1 MQRRTLQSS
10 ENSSQTNRLAKY
22 WAKHPQR
29 FSFPYNSRKFFEQ
42 WRQTKGELNV
52 ASFLKAFDFGY
63 LEFGRWVKQNERE
76 ARFTGLAEGCLILSS
91 NLFFNN
97 SNLGCDCNINIAIGA
112 RGAGGKA
119 LAHFE
124 PASMVIN
131 TTKVGGN
138 HSFAHEYA
146 HALDYFLGMHYD
158 QSMKYNYLSG
168 GHAPLFDS
176 LKYNIGG
183 ELRAI
188 TVQIVDEAA
197 AQFDEALG
205 TKKFDDLLKEGDYW
219 YRPNEIFARSFE
231 AWVAYVFSK
240 VDDGSSF
247 NYRNSFL
254 CKPLSAYNNKAI
266 YPYKWDRL
274 DELFMVWCVLVGKA
288 MGDTALSKLPSIDTA
303 LKTAQSRRGKFG
315 RKTKTTKPAKLQPT
329 KTKKLQ
335 APKKTKKA
343 TTKKKTTTRQTKMTF
358 DRKPPKIK
366 SKK

>member
-76 ARFTGLAEGCLILSS
+76 ARFKGLAEGCLILST

-97 SNLGCDCNINIAIGA
+97 SNLGCDRNINIAIGA

-158 QSMKYNYLSG
+158 QSKKFNYLSG
-168 GHAPLFDS
+168 GHAPLNS
-176 LKYNIGG
+176 LKDNVGG
-183 ELRAI
+183 ELRRV
-188 TVQIVDEAA
+188 TVEIVREAA
-197 AQFDEALG
+197 RQFETALG
-205 TKKFDDLLKEGDYW
+205 VKKFDDLLKEGDYW

-288 MGDTALSKLPSIDTA
+288 MGDTALSKLPSIAAA
-303 LKTAQSRRGKFG
+303 LKTAQARRGKFG
-315 RKTKTTKPAKLQPT
+315 KKTT
-329 KTKKLQ
+329 
-335 APKKTKKA
+335 KA
-343 TTKKKTTTRQTKMTF
+343 TTKKKTTTRQTKMEL

>member
-1 MQRRTLQSS
+1 MLS
-10 ENSSQTNRLAKY
+10 
-22 WAKHPQR
+22 WI
-29 FSFPYNSRKFFEQ
+29 
-42 WRQTKGELNV
+42 NV

-97 SNLGCDCNINIAIGA
+97 SNLGCDRNINIAIGA
-112 RGAGGKA
+112 RGAGGKT

-124 PASMVIN
+124 PAAMVIN
-131 TTKVGGN
+131 TTRVKGN

-158 QSMKYNYLSG
+158 QSKKFDYLSG
-168 GHAPLFDS
+168 GHVPLFDS
-176 LKYNIGG
+176 LKNNIGG
-183 ELRAI
+183 ELRAV
-188 TVQIVDEAA
+188 TVGIVDEAA

-254 CKPLSAYNNKAI
+254 CKPLSAYSNKAI

-274 DELFMVWCVLVGKA
+274 DELFMAWCVLVGKA

-303 LKTAQSRRGKFG
+303 LKTAQARRGKFG
-315 RKTKTTKPAKLQPT
+315 KQPKKQPAKSKQ
-329 KTKKLQ
+329 LQ
-335 APKKTKKA
+335 APKKTK
-343 TTKKKTTTRQTKMTF
+343 TEF
-358 DRKPPKIK
+358 DRKPPRIK

>member
-42 WRQTKGELNV
+42 WRKEKGELNV

-76 ARFTGLAEGCLILSS
+76 ARFKGLAEGCLILSS
-91 NLFFNN
+91 NLFFDS
-97 SNLGCDCNINIAIGA
+97 SNLGCDRNINLAIGA

-158 QSMKYNYLSG
+158 QSKKFNYLSG
-168 GHAPLFDS
+168 GHAPLNS
-176 LKYNIGG
+176 LKDNVGG
-183 ELRAI
+183 ELRRV
-188 TVQIVDEAA
+188 TVEIVREAA
-197 AQFDEALG
+197 RQFETALG
-205 TKKFDDLLKEGDYW
+205 VKKFDDLLKEGDYW

-231 AWVAYVFSK
+231 AWVAYGFSK
-240 VDDGSSF
+240 IDDGSSF
-247 NYRNSFL
+247 NYHNSYL
-254 CKPLSAYNNKAI
+254 CKPLSAYSNKAI

-303 LKTAQSRRGKFG
+303 LKTAQARRGKFG
-315 RKTKTTKPAKLQPT
+315 KKTT
-329 KTKKLQ
+329 
-335 APKKTKKA
+335 KA
-343 TTKKKTTTRQTKMTF
+343 TTKKKTTTRQTKTEL
-358 DRKPPKIK
+358 DRKPPKIR

>member
-1 MQRRTLQSS
+1 MLS
-10 ENSSQTNRLAKY
+10 
-22 WAKHPQR
+22 WI
-29 FSFPYNSRKFFEQ
+29 
-42 WRQTKGELNV
+42 NV
-52 ASFLKAFDFGY
+52 ASFLKAFDFRY

-76 ARFTGLAEGCLILSS
+76 ARFRGLAEGCLILSS
-91 NLFFNN
+91 NLFFDN
-97 SNLGCDCNINIAIGA
+97 SNLGCDRNINIAIGA

-158 QSMKYNYLSG
+158 QSKKFDYLSG
-168 GHAPLFDS
+168 GHFPLSS
-176 LKYNIGG
+176 LKDNIGG
-183 ELRAI
+183 ELRRV
-188 TVQIVDEAA
+188 TVEIVREAA
-197 AQFDEALG
+197 AQFEAALG
-205 TKKFDDLLKEGDYW
+205 AKKFEDLLKDGDYW

-274 DELFMVWCVLVGKA
+274 DELFMAWCVLVGKA
-288 MGDTALSKLPSIDTA
+288 MGETASSKLPSINAA
-303 LKTAQSRRGKFG
+303 LKIAQARRGKFS
-315 RKTKTTKPAKLQPT
+315 KKTT
-329 KTKKLQ
+329 
-335 APKKTKKA
+335 KA
-343 TTKKKTTTRQTKMTF
+343 TTKKKTTTRQTKTEL

>member
-1 MQRRTLQSS
+1 MLQSS
-10 ENSSQTNRLAKY
+10 ANSSQTSRLAKY
-22 WAKHPQR
+22 WAKHPER
-29 FSFPYNSRKFFEQ
+29 FSVPYNSRKFFEQ

-76 ARFTGLAEGCLILSS
+76 ARFKGLAEGCLILSS
-91 NLFFNN
+91 NLFFDN
-97 SNLGCDCNINIAIGA
+97 SNLGCDRNINIAIGA

-124 PASMVIN
+124 PAAMAIN

-158 QSMKYNYLSG
+158 QSKKFDYLSG
-168 GHAPLFDS
+168 GHFTLNS
-176 LKYNIGG
+176 LKDNVGG
-183 ELRAI
+183 ELRRV
-188 TVQIVDEAA
+188 TVEIVREAA
-197 AQFDEALG
+197 RQFETALG
-205 TKKFDDLLKEGDYW
+205 AKKFDDLLKEGDYW
-219 YRPNEIFARSFE
+219 YRPNEIFARSFG

-240 VDDGSSF
+240 ADNGSSF

-266 YPYKWDRL
+266 YPYKWNRL

-315 RKTKTTKPAKLQPT
+315 RKTT
-329 KTKKLQ
+329 
-335 APKKTKKA
+335 KA
-343 TTKKKTTTRQTKMTF
+343 TTKKKTTTRQTKTEL

-366 SKK
+366 K

>member
-1 MQRRTLQSS
+1 MERRPLQSS
-10 ENSSQTNRLAKY
+10 ANSSQTSRLAKY
-22 WAKHPQR
+22 WTKHPER

-76 ARFTGLAEGCLILSS
+76 ARFKGLAEGCLILST

-97 SNLGCDCNINIAIGA
+97 SNLGCDRNINIAIGA

-158 QSMKYNYLSG
+158 QSKKFNYLSG
-168 GHAPLFDS
+168 GHAPLNS
-176 LKYNIGG
+176 LKDNVGG
-183 ELRAI
+183 ELRRV
-188 TVQIVDEAA
+188 TVEIVREAA
-197 AQFDEALG
+197 RQFETALG
-205 TKKFDDLLKEGDYW
+205 VKKFDDLLKEGDYW

-231 AWVAYVFSK
+231 AWVAYGFSK
-240 VDDGSSF
+240 IDDGSSF
-247 NYRNSFL
+247 NYHNSYL
-254 CKPLSAYNNKAI
+254 CKPLSAYSNKAI

-315 RKTKTTKPAKLQPT
+315 KKTT
-329 KTKKLQ
+329 
-335 APKKTKKA
+335 KA
-343 TTKKKTTTRQTKMTF
+343 TTKKKTTTRQTKMEL

>member
-10 ENSSQTNRLAKY
+10 ANSSQTSRLAKY
-22 WAKHPQR
+22 WAKHPER

-42 WRQTKGELNV
+42 WRKEKGELSV

-76 ARFTGLAEGCLILSS
+76 ARFKGLAEGCVILSS
-91 NLFFNN
+91 NLFFNS
-97 SNLGCDCNINIAIGA
+97 SNLGCDRNINIAIGA

-158 QSMKYNYLSG
+158 QSKKFNYLSG
-168 GHAPLFDS
+168 GHAPLNS
-176 LKYNIGG
+176 LKDNVGG
-183 ELRAI
+183 ELRRV
-188 TVQIVDEAA
+188 TVEIVREAA
-197 AQFDEALG
+197 AQFDKALG

-315 RKTKTTKPAKLQPT
+315 KKTT
-329 KTKKLQ
+329 
-335 APKKTKKA
+335 KA

-358 DRKPPKIK
+358 DRKPPKT
-366 SKK
+366 KK

>member
-1 MQRRTLQSS
+1 MQKRPLQSS
-10 ENSSQTNRLAKY
+10 ENSSQTSRLAKY
-22 WAKHPQR
+22 WAKHPER

-42 WRQTKGELNV
+42 WRKEKGELNV

-76 ARFTGLAEGCLILSS
+76 ARFKGLAEGCLILSS
-91 NLFFNN
+91 NLFFDN
-97 SNLGCDCNINIAIGA
+97 SNLGCDRNINIAIGA

-131 TTKVGGN
+131 TTRVGGN

-158 QSMKYNYLSG
+158 QSSMFNFLSG
-168 GHAPLFDS
+168 GHALVNT
-176 LKYNIGG
+176 LKRNVGG
-183 ELRAI
+183 KLRAV
-188 TVQIVDEAA
+188 TVAIVEEAA
-197 AQFDEALG
+197 RQFKAAIGETQFRA
-205 TKKFDDLLKEGDYW
+205 KKYEYW
-219 YRPNEIFARSFE
+219 FRSAEIFARSFE

-254 CKPLSAYNNKAI
+254 CKPLSAYSNKAI

-274 DELFMVWCVLVGKA
+274 DELFMAWCVLVGKA

-303 LKTAQSRRGKFG
+303 LKTAQARRGKFG
-315 RKTKTTKPAKLQPT
+315 KQPKKQPAKSKQ
-329 KTKKLQ
+329 LQ
-335 APKKTKKA
+335 APKKTK
-343 TTKKKTTTRQTKMTF
+343 TEL

>member
-1 MQRRTLQSS
+1 MQKRPLQSS
-10 ENSSQTNRLAKY
+10 ENSSQTSRLAKY

-76 ARFTGLAEGCLILSS
+76 ARFKGLAEGCLILST

-97 SNLGCDCNINIAIGA
+97 SNLGCDRNINIAIGA

-124 PASMVIN
+124 PAAMVIN

-146 HALDYFLGMHYD
+146 HALDYFLGMYYD
-158 QSMKYNYLSG
+158 QSTKYNYLSG
-168 GHAPLFDS
+168 GHAALDT
-176 LKYNIGG
+176 LKDNVGG
-183 ELRAI
+183 ELRRV
-188 TVQIVDEAA
+188 TVEIVREAA
-197 AQFDEALG
+197 AQFDKALG

-288 MGDTALSKLPSIDTA
+288 MGDTALSKLPSIAAA
-303 LKTAQSRRGKFG
+303 LKTAQARRGKFG
-315 RKTKTTKPAKLQPT
+315 KKTT
-329 KTKKLQ
+329 
-335 APKKTKKA
+335 KA
-343 TTKKKTTTRQTKMTF
+343 TTKKKTTTRQTKMEL

>member
-1 MQRRTLQSS
+1 MERRPLQSS
-10 ENSSQTNRLAKY
+10 ANSSQTSRLAKY
-22 WAKHPQR
+22 WAKHPER

-42 WRQTKGELNV
+42 WRKEKGELSV

-76 ARFTGLAEGCLILSS
+76 ARFKGLAEGCVILSS
-91 NLFFNN
+91 NLFFNS
-97 SNLGCDCNINIAIGA
+97 SNLGCDRNINIAIGA

-158 QSMKYNYLSG
+158 QSKKFNYLSG
-168 GHAPLFDS
+168 GHAPLNS
-176 LKYNIGG
+176 LKDNVGG
-183 ELRAI
+183 ELRRV
-188 TVQIVDEAA
+188 TVEIVREAA
-197 AQFDEALG
+197 RQFETALG
-205 TKKFDDLLKEGDYW
+205 VKKFDDLLKEGDYW

-231 AWVAYVFSK
+231 AWVAYGFSK
-240 VDDGSSF
+240 IDDGSSF
-247 NYRNSFL
+247 NYHNSYL
-254 CKPLSAYNNKAI
+254 CKPLSAYSNKAI

-315 RKTKTTKPAKLQPT
+315 KKTT
-329 KTKKLQ
+329 
-335 APKKTKKA
+335 KA

-358 DRKPPKIK
+358 DRKPPKT
-366 SKK
+366 KK

>member
-1 MQRRTLQSS
+1 MQKRPLQSS
-10 ENSSQTNRLAKY
+10 ENSSQTSRLAKY
-22 WAKHPQR
+22 WAKHPER

-42 WRQTKGELNV
+42 WRKEKGELNV

-76 ARFTGLAEGCLILSS
+76 ARFKGLAEGCLILSS
-91 NLFFNN
+91 NLFFDS
-97 SNLGCDCNINIAIGA
+97 SNLGCDRNINLAIGA

-158 QSMKYNYLSG
+158 QSKKFNYLSG
-168 GHAPLFDS
+168 GHAPLNS
-176 LKYNIGG
+176 LKDNVGG
-183 ELRAI
+183 ELRRV
-188 TVQIVDEAA
+188 TVEIVREAA
-197 AQFDEALG
+197 RQFETALG
-205 TKKFDDLLKEGDYW
+205 VKKFDDLLKEGDYW

-231 AWVAYVFSK
+231 AWVAYGFSK
-240 VDDGSSF
+240 IDDGSSF
-247 NYRNSFL
+247 NYHNSYL
-254 CKPLSAYNNKAI
+254 CKPLSAYSNKAI

-303 LKTAQSRRGKFG
+303 LKTAQARRGKFG
-315 RKTKTTKPAKLQPT
+315 KKTT
-329 KTKKLQ
+329 
-335 APKKTKKA
+335 KA

-358 DRKPPKIK
+358 DRKPPKT
-366 SKK
+366 KK

>member
-1 MQRRTLQSS
+1 MLS
-10 ENSSQTNRLAKY
+10 
-22 WAKHPQR
+22 WI
-29 FSFPYNSRKFFEQ
+29 
-42 WRQTKGELNV
+42 NV

-91 NLFFNN
+91 NLFFDN
-97 SNLGCDCNINIAIGA
+97 SNLGCDRNINIAIGA

-158 QSMKYNYLSG
+158 QSKKYNYLSG

-176 LKYNIGG
+176 LKYNVGG
-183 ELRAI
+183 ELRML

-197 AQFDEALG
+197 AQFDSALG
-205 TKKFDDLLKEGDYW
+205 VKKFEDLLKDGDYW

-254 CKPLSAYNNKAI
+254 CKPLSAYSNKAI

-274 DELFMVWCVLVGKA
+274 DELFKVWCVLVGKA

-303 LKTAQSRRGKFG
+303 LKTAQARRGKFG
-315 RKTKTTKPAKLQPT
+315 KKTT
-329 KTKKLQ
+329 
-335 APKKTKKA
+335 KA
-343 TTKKKTTTRQTKMTF
+343 TTKKKTTTRQTKTEL

>member
-10 ENSSQTNRLAKY
+10 ANSSQTSRLAKY
-22 WAKHPQR
+22 WAKHPEK

-42 WRQTKGELNV
+42 WQKEKGELNV

-76 ARFTGLAEGCLILSS
+76 ARFKGLAEGCLILST

-97 SNLGCDCNINIAIGA
+97 SNLGCDRNINIAIGA

-124 PASMVIN
+124 PAAMVIN

-158 QSMKYNYLSG
+158 QSKKFNYLSG
-168 GHAPLFDS
+168 GHAPLNS
-176 LKYNIGG
+176 LKDNVGG
-183 ELRAI
+183 ELRRV
-188 TVQIVDEAA
+188 TVEIVREAA
-197 AQFDEALG
+197 RQFETALG
-205 TKKFDDLLKEGDYW
+205 VKKFDDLLKEGDYW

-231 AWVAYVFSK
+231 AWVAYGFSK
-240 VDDGSSF
+240 IDDGSSF
-247 NYRNSFL
+247 NYHNSYL
-254 CKPLSAYNNKAI
+254 CKPLSAYSNKAI

-288 MGDTALSKLPSIDTA
+288 MGDTALSKLPSIAAA
-303 LKTAQSRRGKFG
+303 LKTAQARRGKFG
-315 RKTKTTKPAKLQPT
+315 KKTT
-329 KTKKLQ
+329 
-335 APKKTKKA
+335 KA
-343 TTKKKTTTRQTKMTF
+343 TTKKKTTTRQTKMEF

>member
-1 MQRRTLQSS
+1 MERRTLQSS
-10 ENSSQTNRLAKY
+10 ANSSQTSRLAKY
-22 WAKHPQR
+22 WAKHPER

-42 WRQTKGELNV
+42 WRKEKGELNV

-91 NLFFNN
+91 NMFFDN
-97 SNLGCDCNINIAIGA
+97 SNLGCDRNINLAIGA

-124 PASMVIN
+124 PAAMVIN

-158 QSMKYNYLSG
+158 QSKKFDYLSG

-176 LKYNIGG
+176 LKDNIGG
-183 ELRAI
+183 ELRSV
-188 TVQIVDEAA
+188 TVGIVDETA
-197 AQFDEALG
+197 AQMEAALG
-205 TKKFDDLLKEGDYW
+205 TKKFEDLLKESDYW
-219 YRPNEIFARSFE
+219 YRPTEIFARSFE
-231 AWVAYVFSK
+231 AWLAYVFSK
-240 VDDGSSF
+240 IDDGSSF

-254 CKPLSAYNNKAI
+254 CKPLSAYSNKAI

-274 DELFMVWCVLVGKA
+274 DELFMAWCVLVGKA
-288 MGDTALSKLPSIDTA
+288 MGDTASSKLPSINTA
-303 LKTAQSRRGKFG
+303 LKTAQSRRSKFG
-315 RKTKTTKPAKLQPT
+315 KKAKTKATKPAKLQPA
-329 KTKKLQ
+329 KT
-335 APKKTKKA
+335 
-343 TTKKKTTTRQTKMTF
+343 KKTTTRQTKMTF
-358 DRKPPKIK
+358 DRKPPKT
-366 SKK
+366 KK

>member
-29 FSFPYNSRKFFEQ
+29 FSFPFNSRKFFEQ

-91 NLFFNN
+91 NLFFDS
-97 SNLGCDCNINIAIGA
+97 SNLGCDRNINIAIGA

-119 LAHFE
+119 MAHFE

-131 TTKVGGN
+131 TTRVGGN

-158 QSMKYNYLSG
+158 QSTMFNFLSG
-168 GHAPLFDS
+168 GHMPVNT
-176 LKYNIGG
+176 LKRNVGG
-183 ELRAI
+183 KLRAV
-188 TVQIVDEAA
+188 TVAIVEEAA
-197 AQFDEALG
+197 RQFKAAIGETQFRA
-205 TKKFDDLLKEGDYW
+205 KKYEYW
-219 YRPNEIFARSFE
+219 FRSAEIFARSFE
-231 AWVAYVFSK
+231 AWVAYVFSRIDNGK
-240 VDDGSSF
+240 GYNF
-247 NYRNSFL
+247 QNSFL
-254 CKPLSAYNNKAI
+254 VKPLSRYSNKAI
-266 YPYKWDRL
+266 YPYEWGKL
-274 DELFMVWCVLVGKA
+274 DDLFMVWCVLVGEA
-288 MGDTALSKLPSIDTA
+288 MEDKTLSSLPSIGAA
-303 LKTAQSRRGKFG
+303 LKTAQSRRSEFGKPP
-315 RKTKTTKPAKLQPT
+315 KKQPAKSKQ
-329 KTKKLQ
+329 LQ
-335 APKKTKKA
+335 APKKTK
-343 TTKKKTTTRQTKMTF
+343 TEL
-358 DRKPPKIK
+358 DRKPPRIK

>member
-1 MQRRTLQSS
+1 MQRRILQSS

-29 FSFPYNSRKFFEQ
+29 FSFPFNSRKFFEQ

-76 ARFTGLAEGCLILSS
+76 ARFKGLAEGCVILSS
-91 NLFFNN
+91 NLFFDS
-97 SNLGCDCNINIAIGA
+97 SNLGCDRNINIAIGA

-124 PASMVIN
+124 PAAMVIN

-158 QSMKYNYLSG
+158 QSKKFNYLSG
-168 GHAPLFDS
+168 GHAPLNS
-176 LKYNIGG
+176 LKDNVGG
-183 ELRAI
+183 ELRRV
-188 TVQIVDEAA
+188 TVEIVREAA
-197 AQFDEALG
+197 RQFETALG
-205 TKKFDDLLKEGDYW
+205 VKKFDDLLKEGDYW

-231 AWVAYVFSK
+231 AWVAYGFSK
-240 VDDGSSF
+240 IDDGSSF
-247 NYRNSFL
+247 NYHNSYL
-254 CKPLSAYNNKAI
+254 CKPLSAYSNKAI

-358 DRKPPKIK
+358 DRKPPKT
-366 SKK
+366 KK

>member
-1 MQRRTLQSS
+1 MQRRILQSS

-76 ARFTGLAEGCLILSS
+76 ARFKGLAEGCLILST

-97 SNLGCDCNINIAIGA
+97 SNLGCDRNINIAIGA

-158 QSMKYNYLSG
+158 QSKKFNYLSG
-168 GHAPLFDS
+168 GHAPLNS
-176 LKYNIGG
+176 LKDNVGG
-183 ELRAI
+183 ELRRV
-188 TVQIVDEAA
+188 TVEIVREAA
-197 AQFDEALG
+197 RQFETALG
-205 TKKFDDLLKEGDYW
+205 VKKFDDLLKEGDYW

-288 MGDTALSKLPSIDTA
+288 MGDTALSKLPSIAAA
-303 LKTAQSRRGKFG
+303 LKTAQARRGKFG
-315 RKTKTTKPAKLQPT
+315 KKTT
-329 KTKKLQ
+329 
-335 APKKTKKA
+335 KA
-343 TTKKKTTTRQTKMTF
+343 TTKKKTTTRQTKMEL

>member
-1 MQRRTLQSS
+1 MERRPLQSS
-10 ENSSQTNRLAKY
+10 ANSSQTSRLAKY
-22 WAKHPQR
+22 WAKHPER
-29 FSFPYNSRKFFEQ
+29 FSVPYNSRKFFEQ
-42 WRQTKGELNV
+42 WQKEKGDLNV

-63 LEFGRWVKQNERE
+63 LEFGRWVKQNERQE
-76 ARFTGLAEGCLILSS
+76 RFTGLAEGCLILSS
-91 NLFFNN
+91 DLFFKN
-97 SNLGCDCNINIAIGA
+97 SNLGCDRNINIAIGA

-124 PASMVIN
+124 PAAMAIN
-131 TTKVGGN
+131 LTKVGGN

-158 QSMKYNYLSG
+158 QSKKYDYLSG
-168 GHAPLFDS
+168 GHATLNS
-176 LKYNIGG
+176 LKDNIGG
-183 ELRAI
+183 ELR
-188 TVQIVDEAA
+188 TVTVGIVREAA
-197 AQFDEALG
+197 AQMEAALG
-205 TKKFDDLLKEGDYW
+205 VKKFEDLLKEGDYW

-254 CKPLSAYNNKAI
+254 CKPLSAYSNKAI

-358 DRKPPKIK
+358 DRKPPKT
-366 SKK
+366 KK

>member
-1 MQRRTLQSS
+1 MERRTLQSS
-10 ENSSQTNRLAKY
+10 ANSSQTSRLAKY
-22 WAKHPQR
+22 WAKHPER

-42 WRQTKGELNV
+42 WRKEKGELNV
-52 ASFLKAFDFGY
+52 TSFLKAFDFGY

-76 ARFTGLAEGCLILSS
+76 ARFKGLAEGCVILSS
-91 NLFFNN
+91 NLFFNS
-97 SNLGCDCNINIAIGA
+97 SNLGCDRNINIAIGA

-158 QSMKYNYLSG
+158 QSKKFNYLSG
-168 GHAPLFDS
+168 GHAPLNS
-176 LKYNIGG
+176 LKDNVGG
-183 ELRAI
+183 ELRRV
-188 TVQIVDEAA
+188 TVEIVREAA
-197 AQFDEALG
+197 RQFETALG
-205 TKKFDDLLKEGDYW
+205 VKKFDDLLKEGDYW

-231 AWVAYVFSK
+231 AWVAYGFSK
-240 VDDGSSF
+240 IDDGSSF
-247 NYRNSFL
+247 NYHNSYL
-254 CKPLSAYNNKAI
+254 CKPLSAYSNKAI

-288 MGDTALSKLPSIDTA
+288 MGDTALSKLPSIAAA

-315 RKTKTTKPAKLQPT
+315 KKTT
-329 KTKKLQ
+329 
-335 APKKTKKA
+335 KA
-343 TTKKKTTTRQTKMTF
+343 TTKKKTTTRQTKMEL